1 MPQSPAESDPAG
13 VFSCQRYTAAALAIV
28 LIGAFVG
35 LAAADW
41 SERHAAAVRRHDAV
55 VARVSTSVHNALD
68 QDTRLLDLLVNDSGA
83 GGAPAAQNLLNV
95 APALVPGVQAAM
107 VLDRDGTVAAKIPD
121 APTGRALDTIAGEAR
136 AALAMPNPP
145 ALYVSRPV
153 HDADRGLDLIG
164 LARPAHDGLAI
175 VAIDATS
182 FVAAETLPH
191 GALTISRDDGMP
203 LFRSGPF
210 RSGDNDA
217 ASTEAAAV
225 PAYPLEVSYGR
236 LTSAMWREWR
246 AVWLR
251 NGAAV
256 GLAGL
261 IATLLAA
268 WLDRRRRHATM
279 RDAEMQAREAVALR
293 KDVAELAA
301 AAKSADETSRAK
313 SRFFAQVTHELRTP
327 LNAIIG
333 FSETIRGEM
342 FGPVANPR
350 YVEYAALIHDAGGH
364 LLSLINDLLDVS
376 KLEEGKMEIA
386 PIRVSAAALARST
399 LDLVELLARDG
410 HIALSAAGIDT
421 CPDLTVD
428 PRAAKQVLVNL
439 LSNAIKFTPAGGR
452 IDLGFCGRADGAVV
466 ITVADSGIGMSSEEI
481 GLAFEPFGRS
491 AGEFAASAQG
501 TGLGLPIARALVRLH
516 GGELSLT
523 SAPGRGTIVTVVFP
537 PDANAPRPMETL
549 APARAA

>member
-1 MPQSPAESDPAG
+1 MPQRPAESDPAG
-13 VFSCQRYTAAALAIV
+13 IFSCHRCTAAALATV
-28 LIGAFVG
+28 LIGAFFG

-41 SERHAAAVRRHDAV
+41 SERHAAALRAHEAV
-55 VARVSTSVHNALD
+55 VARAVASVHGALD
-68 QDTRLLDLLVNDSGA
+68 QDTRLLDLLVGDSGGA
-83 GGAPAAQNLLNV
+83 GSAAAPNLLNV
-95 APALVPGVQAAM
+95 APALVRGMQAA
-107 VLDRDGTVAAKIPD
+107 VVFDHDGTVSAKIPD
-121 APTGRALDTIAGEAR
+121 APTGRALETIAGEAR

-164 LARPAHDGLAI
+164 LARPTQAGLAI
-175 VAIDATS
+175 VAIDAASLAPT
-182 FVAAETLPH
+182 ETPPH
-191 GALTISRDDGMP
+191 GALTISRDDGQL
-203 LFRSGPF
+203 LFQTGLV
-210 RSGDNDA
+210 RSGDSNA
-217 ASTEAAAV
+217 ASTEAAAI

-236 LTSAMWREWR
+236 PTGTMWREWR

-251 NGAAV
+251 NGAVV

-261 IATLLAA
+261 TAALAA
-268 WLDRRRRHATM
+268 ALFDRRRRRAAA
-279 RDAEMQAREAVALR
+279 RDAEARAREAVALR
-293 KDVAELAA
+293 KTNADLAA
-301 AAKSADETSRAK
+301 AAKIADEASRAK

-350 YVEYAALIHDAGGH
+350 YVEYAALIHGAGGH

-386 PIRVSAAALARST
+386 PIRVSATALARAT

-410 HIALSAAGIDT
+410 NVALTGSGIDT

-439 LSNAIKFTPAGGR
+439 LSNAIKFTPPGGR
-452 IDLGFCGRADGAVV
+452 IDMSFAGRTDGAVV
-466 ITVADSGIGMSSEEI
+466 ITVADSGIGMSSDEI
-481 GLAFEPFGRS
+481 GLAFEPFGR
-491 AGEFAASAQG
+491 AGGKFAVSAQG

-523 SAPGRGTIVTVVFP
+523 STPGGGTTVTVVFP
-537 PDANAPRPMETL
+537 PDANALRPAETI

>member
-1 MPQSPAESDPAG
+1 MPQSPTESDPAG
-13 VFSCQRYTAAALAIV
+13 VFIRRRCTAAALAIV
-28 LIGAFVG
+28 LIGAFFG

-41 SERHAAAVRRHDAV
+41 SERHAAALRGHDAV
-55 VARVSTSVHNALD
+55 VARVTASVRGALD
-68 QDTRLLDLLVNDSGA
+68 QDTRLLDLLVNDSGVE
-83 GGAPAAQNLLNV
+83 GSRAAQDLLNV
-95 APALVPGVQAAM
+95 APALVPGVQAAI
-107 VLDRDGTVAAKIPD
+107 VLDPDGAVVAKIPA

-164 LARPAHDGLAI
+164 LARPAHGGLAI
-175 VAIDATS
+175 VAVDAAS
-182 FVAAETLPH
+182 LAPAETLPH
-191 GALTISRDDGMP
+191 GALTISRDDGTT
-203 LFRSGPF
+203 LFRSGD
-210 RSGDNDA
+210 RDA

-236 LTSAMWREWR
+236 PTGAMWREWR

-251 NGAAV
+251 NGAVV
-256 GLAGL
+256 GFAGL
-261 IATLLAA
+261 VAACLAA
-268 WLDRRRRHATM
+268 WYDRRRRHAAM
-279 RDAEMQAREAVALR
+279 RDAETRSREAVALR
-293 KDVAELAA
+293 KNNADLAA
-301 AAKSADETSRAK
+301 AAKTADEASRAK

-410 HIALSAAGIDT
+410 NVALAATGIDT

-439 LSNAIKFTPAGGR
+439 LSNAIKFTPPGGR
-452 IDLGFCGRADGAVV
+452 IDMSFAGRADGAVV

-481 GLAFEPFGRS
+481 GLAFEPFGR
-491 AGEFAASAQG
+491 ATGEYAAAAPG

-523 SAPGRGTIVTVVFP
+523 SAPGRGTTVTVVFP
-537 PDANAPRPMETL
+537 PDANAPRPIEAI

>member
-1 MPQSPAESDPAG
+1 MPPRPAESDPAG
-13 VFSCQRYTAAALAIV
+13 AFSCQRCTAAALAIV
-28 LIGAFVG
+28 LIGAFFG
-35 LAAADW
+35 LAAEDW
-41 SERHAAAVRRHDAV
+41 SERNAAALREHDAV
-55 VARVSTSVHNALD
+55 VARTVASVHGAFD
-68 QDTRLLDLLVNDSGA
+68 QDARLLDVLVN
-83 GGAPAAQNLLNV
+83 APAAAGSAAVQNALNV
-95 APALVPGVQAAM
+95 APALVPGVRAAA
-107 VLDRDGTVAAKIPD
+107 VLDRDGSVAAKIPD
-121 APTGRALDTIAGEAR
+121 APTGDALDTIAGEAR

-145 ALYVSRPV
+145 TLYVSRPI

-164 LARPAHDGLAI
+164 LVRPAHGGLAI
-175 VAIDATS
+175 VAIDAASLAPT
-182 FVAAETLPH
+182 ETLPH
-191 GALTISRDDGMP
+191 GALRISRDDGQV
-203 LFRSGPF
+203 LYQSGSV
-210 RSGDNDA
+210 RSGDGNA

-225 PAYPLEVSYGR
+225 PATPLEVSYGR
-236 LTSAMWREWR
+236 PAGAMWREWR

-251 NGAAV
+251 NGALV

-261 IATLLAA
+261 VAA
-268 WLDRRRRHATM
+268 LSAALIDRRRRRLAM
-279 RDAEMQAREAVALR
+279 RSAETRAREALALR
-293 KDVAELAA
+293 KTNAALAA
-301 AAKSADETSRAK
+301 AARSADEASRAK

-376 KLEEGKMEIA
+376 KLEEGKMEIT

-399 LDLVELLARDG
+399 LDLVELLARDRNV
-410 HIALSAAGIDT
+410 ALAASGVDA

-439 LSNAIKFTPAGGR
+439 LSNSIKFTPPGGR
-452 IDLGFCGRADGAVV
+452 IDMGFAARGDGAVE
-466 ITVADSGIGMSSEEI
+466 ITIGDTGVGMSKEEI
-481 GLAFEPFGRS
+481 GLAFEPFGR
-491 AGEFAASAQG
+491 ATGASAQG

-516 GGELSLT
+516 GGELSLA
-523 SAPGRGTIVTVVFP
+523 SAPGRGTTVTVVFP
-537 PDANAPRPMETL
+537 PDASAPRPAETL

>member
-1 MPQSPAESDPAG
+1 MPQRPAESEPGG
-13 VFSCQRYTAAALAIV
+13 VFAHQRCTAAALAIV
-28 LIGAFVG
+28 LIGAFFG

-41 SERHAAAVRRHDAV
+41 SQRHAAALREHDAV
-55 VARVSTSVHNALD
+55 VARAVASVRGAFD
-68 QDTRLLDLLVNDSGA
+68 QDTRLLDLLINDSSTQGS
-83 GGAPAAQNLLNV
+83 PAAQNLLNI
-95 APALVPGVQAAM
+95 APALVPGVQAAVM
-107 VLDRDGTVAAKIPD
+107 LGRDGTVSAKVPD
-121 APTGRALDTIAGEAR
+121 GPTGRALETIAGEAR

-175 VAIDATS
+175 VAIDAAS
-182 FVAAETLPH
+182 LAPPETLSH
-191 GALTISRDDGMP
+191 GALTISRDDGQL
-203 LFRSGPF
+203 LFQTGRF
-210 RSGDNDA
+210 RSGDHNA

-225 PAYPLEVSYGR
+225 PAFPLEVSYDRSTG
-236 LTSAMWREWR
+236 AMWREWR
-246 AVWLR
+246 TVWLR
-251 NGAAV
+251 NGAVV
-256 GLAGL
+256 GLVGL
-261 IATLLAA
+261 IAALIAA
-268 WLDRRRRHATM
+268 LFDRRRRRAAVRNAAT
-279 RDAEMQAREAVALR
+279 RAREAVALR
-293 KDVAELAA
+293 KNVADLAA
-301 AAKSADETSRAK
+301 AAKSADEASRAK

-410 HIALSAAGIDT
+410 NVVLSAAGIET
-421 CPDLTVD
+421 CPDLNVD

-439 LSNAIKFTPAGGR
+439 LSNAIKFTPPGGR
-452 IDLGFCGRADGAVV
+452 IDVSFTGRADGAVV
-466 ITVADSGIGMSSEEI
+466 IAVADSGIGMSSDDI
-481 GLAFEPFGRS
+481 RLAFEPFGRA
-491 AGEFAASAQG
+491 AGEYAAAAPG

-523 SAPGRGTIVTVVFP
+523 STPGRGTTVTVVFP
-537 PDANAPRPMETL
+537 PDANATRPVETI